1 MPPPKAKD
9 GIPFITISNIDSN
22 NHLDFSN
29 TMYVSRDYWD
39 SLDEKRKARK
49 GDVLYSVTGSYG
61 IPVYI
66 TDDKEFV
73 FQRHIAILKPNTEII
88 SGKYLYYLLKSPV
101 TKALA
106 DKLVTGAIQKTL
118 GLDVI
123 RNMAFEV
130 PSLEEQ
136 EEITSVLSAVD
147 SKIDTNVALCSDL
160 EAMAKLLYDY
170 WFVQFDFPDENG
182 KPYRSSG
189 GKMVWN
195 EVLKREIPKGWEV
208 GYISDLGT
216 VIGGATQSTK
226 NNNYDVESGI
236 GWITPNDLSIT
247 DNKFISHGERDI
259 TEEAVASCSTTI
271 MPKGTVLMSSRAP
284 IGYLAIASDSLCTNQ
299 GFKSIVP
306 NGYGSEYIYQT
317 LSVMM
322 PYIKN
327 FGVGSTFAEVSKEE
341 LSNMRIIL
349 PDHQIETAFAK
360 KTNYMNE
367 QIELLEEENHQLA
380 SLRDFLLP
388 MLMNGQ
394 IKVSDVTC

>member
-216 VIGGATQSTK
+216 VIGGATPSTK
-226 NNNYDVESGI
+226 NNNYYVESGI